1 MDSATGPSQEQTGTG
16 CLPSPVCPAAP
27 DFLTSHLDPPAPRTS
42 CEPRA
47 IRWAGHHDG
56 GHSEQHPGAALLQA
70 RTQACISLNA
80 QPCGPLSTQRDLDSL
95 CLTQS
100 PVVNGQTLAKGLH
113 TCPAWHASPLLTLC
127 STPLAHAMHSLRKG
141 SAQRHRREEQ
151 VGSASWH
158 RDKRTNSG
166 AALPC
171 CCHTVNPALCWS
183 GDDDRL
189 ALLSVFS

>member
-113 TCPAWHASPLLTLC
+113 TFLSSLACQSSTDLMLHPSYPCHAQPTQGQCTTAQEGGAGRERIMAQGQADELWCCPTLL
-127 STPLAHAMHSLRKG
+127 
-141 SAQRHRREEQ
+141 
-151 VGSASWH
+151 
-158 RDKRTNSG
+158 
-166 AALPC
+166 LP
-171 CCHTVNPALCWS
+171 HGQPSIMLVW
-183 GDDDRL
+183 
-189 ALLSVFS
+189 